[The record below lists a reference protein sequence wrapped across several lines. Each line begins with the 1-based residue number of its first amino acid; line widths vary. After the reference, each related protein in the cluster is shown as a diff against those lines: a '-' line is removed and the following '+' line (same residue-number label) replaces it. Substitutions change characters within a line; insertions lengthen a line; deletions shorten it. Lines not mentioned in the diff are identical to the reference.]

1 MIQIL
6 IADDH
11 QLIRDAWTMILSRD
25 RRFKVVGSCPDSTT
39 TIQMCR
45 QLQPDILLLDIYMSP
60 LKGIET
66 AKKIRR
72 VSPATGIIAVTLSTL
87 PAHAK
92 QMLLNGAL
100 GYVTKNSS
108 VEEMKEAILT
118 VSEGKKYICTEMKE
132 LLSASYVTS
141 GTHSAVRS
149 LTGREL
155 EIIEQI
161 KAGHSTKE
169 ISEALDIAI
178 KTVESHRHNILK
190 KLQVKNAVSLVQL
203 IEERTVRV

>member
-1 MIQIL
+1 MIQIV

-11 QLIRDAWTMILSRD
+11 QLIRNAWTMILGKD
-25 RRFKVVGSCPDSTT
+25 RRFKVIGSCSDSNEAV
-39 TIQMCR
+39 QMC
-45 QLQPDILLLDIYMSP
+45 QKLQPDILLLDIFMVP
-60 LKGIET
+60 FNGIEA

-72 VSPATGIIAVTLSTL
+72 ISPATGIIAVTMSNH

-92 QMLLNGAL
+92 KMFLMGAL

-108 VEEMKEAILT
+108 VAEMKEAILV
-118 VSEGKKYICTEMKE
+118 VSEGRKFICEEIRE
-132 LLSASYVTS
+132 LLFPSDESS
-141 GTHSAVRS
+141 GIPTAIQS

-155 EIIEQI
+155 EIIEKI
-161 KAGHSTKE
+161 KAGHSSKE
-169 ISEALDIAI
+169 ISEALDISV

-203 IEERTVRV
+203 IEESAMKI

>member
-1 MIQIL
+1 MINIL

-11 QLIRDAWTMILSRD
+11 KLIRDAWTMILSRD
-25 RRFKVVGSCPDSTT
+25 RRFKVVGSCADSTE
-39 TIQMCR
+39 TIRMCR
-45 QLQPDILLLDIYMSP
+45 KLRPDILLLDIYMAP

-66 AKKIRR
+66 AKKIRGI
-72 VSPATGIIAVTLSTL
+72 SPATSVIAVTLSTL

-108 VEEMKEAILT
+108 VDEMKEAILT

-132 LLSASYVTS
+132 LLSESYITYD
-141 GTHSAVRS
+141 THSAVRS
-149 LTGREL
+149 LTGREI

-169 ISEALDIAI
+169 ISEALDIAV
-178 KTVESHRHNILK
+178 KTVETHRHNILK
-190 KLQVKNAVSLVQL
+190 KLHVKNAVSLVQL
-203 IEERTVRV
+203 MDEMTVRN